1 MHSDQTRK
9 DGTSE
14 SLIQALYYDFVANYV
29 KTRMYSTRYVQCNS
43 GGQSSADRG
52 ATESGSAEVL
62 SSQRSCY
69 STECEET
76 GHLLPTSGGG
86 GWSRSYTRPLL
97 LEVKKYVVVLFSSWP
112 DVQYK
117 CNSGDT
123 IPCEGAGMHAKVHL
137 LIARSC
143 RLPRCNSLDD
153 EIKLNGMHRSIVH
166 IL

>member
-9 DGTSE
+9 DGSSE
-14 SLIQALYYDFVANYV
+14 SMIQALYYDFVANYV

-76 GHLLPTSGGG
+76 GHLLLTSGGG
-86 GWSRSYTRPLL
+86 GWGRAPPTGSQ
-97 LEVKKYVVVLFSSWP
+97 EVCGRAILFL
-112 DVQYK
+112 
-117 CNSGDT
+117 
-123 IPCEGAGMHAKVHL
+123 A
-137 LIARSC
+137 
-143 RLPRCNSLDD
+143 
-153 EIKLNGMHRSIVH
+153 
-166 IL
+166 

>member
-1 MHSDQTRK
+1 MTLLPTMSRPGCTVRVMCSV
-9 DGTSE
+9 TVE
-14 SLIQALYYDFVANYV
+14 V
-29 KTRMYSTRYVQCNS
+29 
-43 GGQSSADRG
+43 RG

-86 GWSRSYTRPLL
+86 GWGRSDTRPLP
-97 LEVKKYVVVLFSSWP
+97 LEVKKYVVVLFSFWP

-123 IPCEGAGMHAKVHL
+123 IPCEGA
-137 LIARSC
+137 
-143 RLPRCNSLDD
+143 
-153 EIKLNGMHRSIVH
+153 
-166 IL
+166 

>member
-9 DGTSE
+9 DGSSE
-14 SLIQALYYDFVANYV
+14 SMIQALYYDFVANYV
-29 KTRMYSTRYVQCNS
+29 KTRMYSIRYVQCNS

-86 GWSRSYTRPLL
+86 GWGRSYTRPLP
-97 LEVKKYVVVLFSSWP
+97 LEVKKYVVVLFSFWP
-112 DVQYK
+112 EYSTSVTVVIL
-117 CNSGDT
+117 SL
-123 IPCEGAGMHAKVHL
+123 AKVHNECMQKF
-137 LIARSC
+137 IC
-143 RLPRCNSLDD
+143 
-153 EIKLNGMHRSIVH
+153 
-166 IL
+166 

>member
-9 DGTSE
+9 DGSSE
-14 SLIQALYYDFVANYV
+14 SMIQALYYGFVADYV
-29 KTRMYSTRYVQCNS
+29 KTRMYCTRYVQCNS

-52 ATESGSAEVL
+52 ATESGNAEVQ

-76 GHLLPTSGGG
+76 GHFLPTSGGR
-86 GWSRSYTRPLL
+86 GWGRSYTRPLP
-97 LEVKKYVVVLFSSWP
+97 LEVKKYVVVLFSFWP

-123 IPCEGAGMHAKVHL
+123 IPCEGA
-137 LIARSC
+137 
-143 RLPRCNSLDD
+143 
-153 EIKLNGMHRSIVH
+153 
-166 IL
+166 

>member
-9 DGTSE
+9 DGSSE
-14 SLIQALYYDFVANYV
+14 SMIQALYYDFVANYV

-52 ATESGSAEVL
+52 ATESGRAEVL

-86 GWSRSYTRPLL
+86 GWGRSYTRPLP
-97 LEVKKYVVVLFSSWP
+97 LEVKKYVVVLFSFWHEYSTS
-112 DVQYK
+112 VTVVIL
-117 CNSGDT
+117 SL
-123 IPCEGAGMHAKVHL
+123 AKVHECMQKF
-137 LIARSC
+137 IS
-143 RLPRCNSLDD
+143 
-153 EIKLNGMHRSIVH
+153 
-166 IL
+166 

>member
-9 DGTSE
+9 DGSSE
-14 SLIQALYYDFVANYV
+14 SMIQALYYDFVANYV

-43 GGQSSADRG
+43 GSQSSADRG
-52 ATESGSAEVL
+52 ASAEVL

-86 GWSRSYTRPLL
+86 GWGRSYTRSLP
-97 LEVKKYVVVLFSSWP
+97 LEVKKYVVVLFSFWP

-123 IPCEGAGMHAKVHL
+123 IPWEGA
-137 LIARSC
+137 
-143 RLPRCNSLDD
+143 
-153 EIKLNGMHRSIVH
+153 
-166 IL
+166 